1 MIIAQI
7 TDTHIFHDAPDGE
20 QRAADLERTIADINS
35 LDPSPDAVIHT
46 GDICHG
52 GRPEDYVR
60 AAALLQAVRAPLFVA
75 AGNRDDRQNLRR
87 AFSPWACR
95 AAGTGCLD
103 YTVEHFPVRLL
114 ALDTLSATSNKGDF
128 SPERARHLSELIDSE
143 RTKPIVV
150 FLHHPPFV
158 VRVGPDPLNFVTA
171 EAMTLLQQTLGRS
184 GRVAAVLCGHVHR
197 STWGRIGEIPVV
209 VAPCTAT
216 TLRKGD
222 FPPQMQ
228 SLPVYHLHRL
238 DSDCELVTEVRIVGA
253 PAHFG
258 EPRLTGGRRA
268 SSSSV

>member
-7 TDTHIFHDAPDGE
+7 TDTHILGDAPDAQ
-20 QRAADLERTIADINS
+20 QRASDLERTIADINS
-35 LDPSPDAVIHT
+35 LDPAPDVVLHT

-52 GRPEDYVR
+52 GRPQDYAR
-60 AAALLQAVRAPLFVA
+60 AAALLQALRAPLFVA
-75 AGNRDDRQNLRR
+75 AGNRDDRENLRR

-95 AAGTGCLD
+95 AAGPGCLD
-103 YTVEHFPVRLL
+103 YTVEDFPARLL
-114 ALDTLSATSNKGDF
+114 AIDSVSSTSNKGDF
-128 SPERARHLSELIDSE
+128 SPERGRHLSELVDRE
-143 RTKPIVV
+143 RTKPVVV

-171 EAMTLLQQTLGRS
+171 EAMTILQQTLGSS

-228 SLPVYHLHRL
+228 RLPVYHLHRL
-238 DSDCELVTEVRIVGA
+238 ECDRELVTEVRIVGA
-253 PAHFG
+253 PAHAS